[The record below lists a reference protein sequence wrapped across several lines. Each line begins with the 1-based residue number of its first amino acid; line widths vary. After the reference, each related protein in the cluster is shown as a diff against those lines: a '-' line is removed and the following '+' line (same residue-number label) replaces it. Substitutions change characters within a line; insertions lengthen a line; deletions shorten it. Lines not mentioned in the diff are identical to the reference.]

1 MPNPFASPDLQTIEQ
16 RVADDYRTKLG
27 TPAVLLPHSPEAALA
42 SVDAATA
49 HALYRHLER
58 ASLTALWAVMY
69 NDTYLDLWASRFGVP
84 RKTGGRGTGTIEVN
98 GEDDTIVPKDTLW
111 ERVADGFRYRV
122 LEDTAL
128 TGGPTTVPVEAT
140 ASGALGNATSG
151 SPVRLV
157 EDVAGVVA
165 EAEITD
171 DITDAAEPETND
183 QLLQRL
189 LQRLRFPPKGGGH
202 GDYVRWALENKGVTR
217 AWEFEANG
225 LVDELGYIT
234 VRYVRDGTYDADPV
248 FPSNVSDRN
257 AVAAHIKGPGKMPA
271 GLRLVVP
278 QPDTDT
284 SPNPPEYGPQALDPT
299 IKLKPNTD
307 AVQTAVRRA
316 LRVALT
322 RARIGPSTYP
332 ISLLVNALSN
342 EELVQGFE
350 IMDPGGNIEIADL
363 RVLVLGDVT
372 FEALP

>member
-1 MPNPFASPDLQTIEQ
+1 MPNPFASESLQTIEQ
-16 RVADDYRTKLG
+16 RIVDDYRTKLG
-27 TPAVLLPHSPEAALA
+27 THAVLLPHSPEAALA
-42 SVDAATA
+42 SADAATA
-49 HALYRHLER
+49 HALYRYIER

-69 NDTYLDLWASRFGVP
+69 NDDYLDLWASRFGVP

-122 LEDTAL
+122 LADTTL

-140 ASGALGNATSG
+140 ASGALGNATGG

-171 DITDAAEPETND
+171 DITNAAEPETND

-217 AWEFEANG
+217 AWEFETNG

-234 VRYVRDGTYDADPV
+234 VRYVRDGTYDADPM

-257 AVAAHIKGPGKMPA
+257 AVAAHIKGKMPT

-278 QPDTDT
+278 QPDGDP
-284 SPNPPEYGPQALDPT
+284 PNPPEYGPQALDPT
-299 IKLKPNTD
+299 IKIKPNTFT
-307 AVQTAVRRA
+307 VRTAVKRA
-316 LRVALT
+316 IRVALT
-322 RARIGPSTYP
+322 RARIGPSTFP
-332 ISLLVNALSN
+332 VSLLVNALSN

-350 IMDPGGNIEIADL
+350 IMDPGGNVEIDEL
-363 RVLVLGDVT
+363 RVLVLGDPV
-372 FEALP
+372 FETLP

>member
-1 MPNPFASPDLQTIEQ
+1 MPNPFASDPLQTIEQ
-16 RVADDYRTKLG
+16 RIVDDYRTKLG

-49 HALYRHLER
+49 HALYRHIER

-84 RKTGGRGTGTIEVN
+84 RKTGGRGNGELEVN
-98 GEDDTIVPKDTLW
+98 GTVDTIVPKDTLW

-122 LEDTAL
+122 TADTTL

-140 ASGALGNATSG
+140 ASGALGNASGG

-165 EAEITD
+165 EAEITG

-234 VRYVRDGTYDADPV
+234 VRYVRDGTYDADPT
-248 FPSNVSDRN
+248 FPSIVSDRN
-257 AVAAHIKGPGKMPA
+257 AVAAHIKGKMPT

-278 QPDTDT
+278 QPDVDGD
-284 SPNPPEYGPQALDPT
+284 PNPPEYGPQALDPT
-299 IKLKPNTD
+299 IKLKPNTA
-307 AVQTAVRRA
+307 AVQTAAKRA

-350 IMDPGGNIEIADL
+350 IMEPVGNIEIDEL
-363 RVLVLGDVT
+363 RVLILGTPVWET
-372 FEALP
+372 LP